1 MLITIPELLTPAEVG
16 HCRAVLG
23 RAVWV
28 DGRATAGPIT
38 AVVKANRQVEP
49 TSREAIE
56 CGEIILAALHRN
68 AVFLS
73 AALPLRILP
82 PMFNAYG
89 PGEHFG
95 IHVDNSIRNAPGSRE
110 RIRTDVSTTVF
121 LSDPD
126 DYEGGELTVETPFGV
141 QSVKLPAG
149 HAVVYPSTSLHE
161 VTPVRSGERVAS
173 FFWTQ
178 SMIRDEGERSLLFD
192 LDQAIQDI
200 REAHGADDA
209 HALRLSFVYHN
220 LVRRWAA
227 T

>member
-1 MLITIPELLTPAEVG
+1 MLITVPELLTPAEVG
-16 HCRAVLG
+16 HCRTVLR
-23 RAVWV
+23 RAAWV
-28 DGRATAGPIT
+28 DGRTTAGPIT
-38 AVVKANRQVEP
+38 AVVKANRQVDP

-56 CGEIILAALHRN
+56 CGEVILAALHRS
-68 AVFLS
+68 AEFLS

-89 PGEHFG
+89 PGERFG
-95 IHVDNSIRNAPGSRE
+95 IHVDNAIRNAPGSRE

-121 LSDPD
+121 LSEPD
-126 DYEGGELTVETPFGV
+126 EYEGGELTVETPFGV
-141 QSVKLPAG
+141 QSVKLAAG

-161 VTPVRSGERVAS
+161 VTPVTAGERLAS

-192 LDQAIQDI
+192 LDQAIQDL
-200 REAHGADDA
+200 RDARGEDDP
-209 HALRLSFVYHN
+209 HAMRLSFVYHN
-220 LVRRWAA
+220 LVRRWAE

>member
-1 MLITIPELLTPAEVG
+1 MLITIADLLTADEVA
-16 HCRAVLG
+16 HCRGVLA
-23 RAVWV
+23 RAPWV
-28 DGRATAGPIT
+28 DGRATAGPIS

-56 CGEIILAALHRN
+56 CGEVILAALNRN
-68 AVFLS
+68 PDFLS

-95 IHVDNSIRNAPGSRE
+95 IHVDNAIRNAPGSRE

-121 LSDPD
+121 LSEPD
-126 DYEGGELTVETPFGV
+126 EYEGGELTVETPFGV
-141 QSVKLPAG
+141 QSVKLAAG

-161 VTPVRSGERVAS
+161 VTPVTAGERLAS

-178 SMIRDEGERSLLFD
+178 SMVRDEGERTLLFD
-192 LDQAIQDI
+192 LDQTIQDL
-200 REAHGADDA
+200 RRAQGEEDP
-209 HALRLSFVYHN
+209 HAVRLSFVYHN
-220 LVRRWAA
+220 LVRRWAE